1 MADAETPNSSP
12 GRLQFRRAEYAQDAP
27 GQVSCAGCGR
37 TIHDYYFD
45 VDGATTCERCRRRLD
60 LGQGDEGG
68 LARFGRALAFGLAA
82 AFVSSLAWFGI
93 SKLTGYEFGI
103 LAIVVGLFVGGAVR
117 AGSRQRGGARYQFL
131 AMWLTYS
138 AIVVTYIP
146 AILESAGAASE
157 TAAPGASAASVGDPA
172 ETRAATTVS
181 TEPTVSTGPTAA
193 DAVPASAE
201 GAESLGPMGVVL
213 GLGLLLLIA
222 YVAPVLVVF
231 SDVSAIMG
239 VIIIAIALY
248 EAWKMNR
255 RREPEITGPHRIG
268 AGSAIAG
275 A

>member
-1 MADAETPNSSP
+1 MADAETSNSSP
-12 GRLQFRRAEYAQDAP
+12 GRLQFRQAEYAQPSP
-27 GQVSCAGCGR
+27 GQVPCAGCGR
-37 TIHDYYFD
+37 AIHDYYFD
-45 VDGATTCERCRRRLD
+45 VDGATTCERCRRRLE
-60 LGQGDEGG
+60 LGEGNEGG

-82 AFVSSLAWFGI
+82 AVVSSLAWFGI
-93 SKLTGYEFGI
+93 SKVTGYEFGI
-103 LAIVVGLFVGGAVR
+103 LAVVVGLFVGGAVR
-117 AGSRQRGGARYQFL
+117 AGSRQRGGARYQLL

-157 TAAPGASAASVGDPA
+157 TAAPAASAAPVGDPA
-172 ETRAATTVS
+172 EARAATT
-181 TEPTVSTGPTAA
+181 EPTAA
-193 DAVPASAE
+193 EAVPASAE
-201 GAESLGPMGVVL
+201 DAESLGPAGVML

-222 YVAPVLVVF
+222 YAAPVLVVF

-239 VIIIAIALY
+239 VAIIAIALY

-268 AGSAIAG
+268 SGPAIAG

>member
-12 GRLQFRRAEYAQDAP
+12 GRLQFRQAEYAQAAP

-37 TIHDYYFD
+37 AIHDYYFD
-45 VDGATTCERCRRRLD
+45 VDGATTCERCRRRLE

-82 AFVSSLAWFGI
+82 AFVSSIAWFGI
-93 SKLTGYEFGI
+93 SKLTGHEFGI

-117 AGSRQRGGARYQFL
+117 AGSRQRGGARYQLL

-146 AILESAGAASE
+146 AILEGAGAASE
-157 TAAPGASAASVGDPA
+157 TAAPGTSAASVGDPA
-172 ETRAATTVS
+172 ATRAATTAS
-181 TEPTVSTGPTAA
+181 TAT
-193 DAVPASAE
+193 DAVPANAE
-201 GAESLGPMGVVL
+201 DAESLGPMGVVL

-268 AGSAIAG
+268 AGPAIAG
-275 A
+275 D

>member
-1 MADAETPNSSP
+1 MADAETSNGSP
-12 GRLQFRRAEYAQDAP
+12 GRLQFRQAEYPQASP

-37 TIHDYYFD
+37 AIHDYYFD
-45 VDGATTCERCRRRLD
+45 VDGATTCERCRRRLE
-60 LGQGDEGG
+60 LGQSDGG
-68 LARFGRALAFGLAA
+68 GFARFGRALAFGLAA
-82 AFVSSLAWFGI
+82 AVVSSLGWFGI

-103 LAIVVGLFVGGAVR
+103 LAVVVGLFVGGAVR
-117 AGSRQRGGARYQFL
+117 AGSRQRGGARYQLL

-146 AILESAGAASE
+146 AILESAGAAGE
-157 TAAPGASAASVGDPA
+157 TATPEASAAPVGDPA
-172 ETRAATTVS
+172 ETREATTVS
-181 TEPTVSTGPTAA
+181 TEPTVA

-201 GAESLGPMGVVL
+201 GAESVGPAGIVL

-268 AGSAIAG
+268 AGSAVAG

>member
-1 MADAETPNSSP
+1 MADAETPKSSP
-12 GRLQFRRAEYAQDAP
+12 GRLQFRQAEYAQASA
-27 GQVSCAGCGR
+27 GQVSCAGCGSA
-37 TIHDYYFD
+37 IHDCYFD
-45 VDGATTCERCRRRLD
+45 VDGATTCERCRRRLE
-60 LGQGDEGG
+60 LGEGDEGG

-82 AFVSSLAWFGI
+82 AVVSSLAWFGI

-103 LAIVVGLFVGGAVR
+103 LAVVVGLFVGGAVR
-117 AGSRQRGGARYQFL
+117 AGSRQRGGARYQLL

-146 AILESAGAASE
+146 AILESASAASE
-157 TAAPGASAASVGDPA
+157 TAAPGASAASVGNPA
-172 ETRAATTVS
+172 EARTATTVS
-181 TEPTVSTGPTAA
+181 TVSTESTAA
-193 DAVPASAE
+193 DTVPASAE
-201 GAESLGPMGVVL
+201 DAESLGPAGVLL

-239 VIIIAIALY
+239 VVIIAIALY

-268 AGSAIAG
+268 AGPAIAG